1 MRRVAC
7 VWSLL
12 NALCLVSSVSGQEKV
27 GRLEGE
33 KVEVDFH
40 ILATRPSAGMGQ
52 LGGLD
57 VRGLAVGEKLDAWQI
72 GAGAVGPKGCGGVAS
87 MTMSPE
93 QMLRSYPLVYAMGV
107 KVVDAELN
115 EIHLAVDWKRYTRPS
130 GARRPAAGD
139 HLDVTLKEGERTVL
153 DVIDR
158 PEFLS
163 GPCATRNVTLEM
175 TPSILEDPALADR
188 QIAYDF
194 WLTHEQPN
202 AKRETSAW
210 KATGKQGQ
218 ELTFQFPD
226 TLLSGAGQASGDA
239 GPHLRLSINGKI
251 RGRLRRDGSLDLA
264 VDVDQSLSRADRSA
278 ATSGHEGTKRIRIQP
293 GETIRI
299 DIPLP
304 QPPADHDG
312 QTSGYQQCLQ
322 GHTLGL
328 ILTATPLQ

>member
-7 VWSLL
+7 VWTLF
-12 NALCLVSSVSGQEKV
+12 NALCVVSSVSGQEKA

-33 KVEVDFH
+33 KVSVDFQ
-40 ILATRPSAGMGQ
+40 LLGTQTSGGMRYFAG
-52 LGGLD
+52 LGVQGVD
-57 VRGLAVGEKLDAWQI
+57 EKLGSWRI
-72 GAGAVGPKGCGGVAS
+72 GAGAAGPKGCGGVAS
-87 MTMSPE
+87 MAENPE
-93 QMLRSYPLVYAMGV
+93 QMLRSYPLVYAVDV
-107 KVVDAELN
+107 KVIDAKLD
-115 EIHLAVDWKRYTRPS
+115 EIHLVVDWKRYTRPS

-163 GPCATRNVTLEM
+163 GPCAARNSMLEM
-175 TPSILEDPALADR
+175 TPSILEDPALANR
-188 QIAYDF
+188 QIAYDL
-194 WLTHEQPN
+194 WLVDEQPN
-202 AKRETSAW
+202 AKRATSAW

-226 TLLSGAGQASGDA
+226 RLLSPPGQAPGDA
-239 GPHLRLSINGKI
+239 GPHLRASINGKI
-251 RGRLRRDGSLDLA
+251 RGRLHQDGSLDLA
-264 VDVDQSLSRADRSA
+264 VDVDQSLSRADRTA
-278 ATSGHEGTKRIRIQP
+278 GTSGHEGTKRIRIQP

-304 QPPADHDG
+304 QPPADRSG